1 MTRRGLA
8 RVRASLLIVVLLLGV
23 RASAQESFRNSFQT
37 LADRVI
43 AEFHVVTAGI
53 RKVRVDVRRPD
64 TLPDADVRMVG
75 MLRFDMKPRDATAW
89 HSVRCVFGY
98 QDGRW
103 RLLQAFP
110 ELSPEQRDTAEPDT
124 WYEAVVDRVLQR
136 DR

>member
-1 MTRRGLA
+1 MIRRGLSSA
-8 RVRASLLIVVLLLGV
+8 RASLLVLVLLLGF
-23 RASAQESFRNSFQT
+23 RASAQENFRNSFET

-43 AEFHVVTAGI
+43 EEFHVVAAGI

-64 TLPDADVRMVG
+64 TLPDANVRMVG
-75 MLRFDMKPRDATAW
+75 MLRFDMRPRDATAW

-103 RLLQAFP
+103 RLLKAFP
-110 ELSPEQRDTAEPDT
+110 ELSPEQRDTAEPDA
-124 WYEAVVDRVLQR
+124 WYEAVVERVLQR